1 MKEGCFAGIH
11 NMVLQVDMRIKRY
24 TYISITTRDFDIL
37 ASYAKIASIARSSF
51 FFFFLS
57 FFFSYSALR
66 CLRATMHQCHLNK
79 IQSLVLKWPGLEA
92 WTSSIAGSH
101 LHRSDMLGHGL
112 LQCHQVERTQY
123 RPRHSSRGTPP
134 PPPPPPA
141 PHFKSLLCGV
151 DHSTLTT

>member
-112 LQCHQVERTQY
+112 LQCHQVERT
-123 RPRHSSRGTPP
+123 PFPGDPTPP
-134 PPPPPPA
+134 PPPPPPR
-141 PHFKSLLCGV
+141 PILSPCYV
-151 DHSTLTT
+151 V

>member
-11 NMVLQVDMRIKRY
+11 NMVLQVDMKIKRY

-51 FFFFLS
+51 FFFLFLS

-112 LQCHQVERTQY
+112 LQCHQVERTPY
-123 RPRHSSRGTPP
+123 RPRHSSLGTQ
-134 PPPPPPA
+134 PA

>member
-1 MKEGCFAGIH
+1 MEEGCFAGIH

-51 FFFFLS
+51 FFFF
-57 FFFSYSALR
+57 SYSALR

-92 WTSSIAGSH
+92 
-101 LHRSDMLGHGL
+101 
-112 LQCHQVERTQY
+112 
-123 RPRHSSRGTPP
+123 
-134 PPPPPPA
+134 
-141 PHFKSLLCGV
+141 
-151 DHSTLTT
+151 